1 MLFSLRELV
10 QWLGFATFELFLHL
24 LALLVFSMLVA
35 LRADMFTPTL
45 SWWLVFVPLFAADG
59 LSTYFTAIVS
69 IRLYQENEK
78 RLAVLRLLWVM
89 TVLSLKLVCE
99 VLLCQKLAEQE
110 QARDLWF
117 GLIVS
122 PLFILLQLLMIRACR
137 VNWGDG
143 DEVCDFASPN
153 NAGTVERFS
162 AAVRDFVYF
171 AGPDKSLDLF
181 PPFSIAHSGAFSA
194 QIFFFSR
201 ACKYI
206 LQSLK
211 YTICN
216 CFLCILS
223 GSIERHRCNKEV
235 ILTTTAQ
242 VSCTF
247 KCLKPLRR
255 E

>member
-24 LALLVFSMLVA
+24 GALLAFSVLVA
-35 LRADMFTPTL
+35 LHLDLQAM

-69 IRLYQENEK
+69 IRLYQEGE
-78 RLAVLRLLWVM
+78 RRQAVLRLLWVL

-137 VNWGDG
+137 VN
-143 DEVCDFASPN
+143 
-153 NAGTVERFS
+153 
-162 AAVRDFVYF
+162 
-171 AGPDKSLDLF
+171 
-181 PPFSIAHSGAFSA
+181 
-194 QIFFFSR
+194 
-201 ACKYI
+201 
-206 LQSLK
+206 
-211 YTICN
+211 
-216 CFLCILS
+216 
-223 GSIERHRCNKEV
+223 
-235 ILTTTAQ
+235 
-242 VSCTF
+242 
-247 KCLKPLRR
+247 
-255 E
+255 

>member
-35 LRADMFTPTL
+35 LRADMFVTSL

-69 IRLYQENEK
+69 IRLYLENEK
-78 RLAVLRLLWVM
+78 RLAVLRLLWVL

-99 VLLCQKLAEQE
+99 VLLCQKLAGQE

-137 VNWGDG
+137 VN
-143 DEVCDFASPN
+143 
-153 NAGTVERFS
+153 
-162 AAVRDFVYF
+162 
-171 AGPDKSLDLF
+171 
-181 PPFSIAHSGAFSA
+181 
-194 QIFFFSR
+194 
-201 ACKYI
+201 
-206 LQSLK
+206 
-211 YTICN
+211 
-216 CFLCILS
+216 
-223 GSIERHRCNKEV
+223 
-235 ILTTTAQ
+235 
-242 VSCTF
+242 
-247 KCLKPLRR
+247 
-255 E
+255 